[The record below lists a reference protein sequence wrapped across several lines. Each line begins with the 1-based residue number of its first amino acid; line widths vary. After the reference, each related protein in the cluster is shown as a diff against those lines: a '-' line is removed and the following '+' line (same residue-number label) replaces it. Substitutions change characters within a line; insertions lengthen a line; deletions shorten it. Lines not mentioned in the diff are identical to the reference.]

1 MFMILQLATRALAY
15 NGLFHSN
22 SLRNTMQESRL
33 SGLEMLYIHRDISCE
48 VDNVVDTLEFCE
60 VVSKTDAVSE
70 LMR

>member
-1 MFMILQLATRALAY
+1 
-15 NGLFHSN
+15 
-22 SLRNTMQESRL
+22 MQESRL